1 MAFRSDAV
9 PPHPGFVTGRYY
21 TQNLGAT
28 ATQLATESRLYYML
42 LFVPRPTRIDRIGY
56 NISTGAGD
64 AQTQV
69 QFGAYSNNRGVPGTL
84 LFDAGKVTVGT
95 ATGDQMATVAQTLP
109 QGWVWLCAVSN
120 RNGGA
125 TGTQPTFR
133 GFAAAANAQTFLAG
147 DTDGD
152 ITTGVAALLNDLTV
166 GTWSTYVLPSA
177 APAVTYANGIPP
189 AIFVRAA

>member
-1 MAFRSDAV
+1 MAFRTEPFSQ
-9 PPHPGFVTGRYY
+9 HPGFVSGRYY
-21 TQNLGAT
+21 TQNLGST
-28 ATQLATESRLYYML
+28 ATQLATENRLYYML

-69 QFGAYSNNRGVPGTL
+69 HFGVYSNNRGVPGNL
-84 LFDAGKVTVGT
+84 LLDAGKVTVGT
-95 ATGDQMATVAQTLP
+95 NTGDQMATVAFVLP
-109 QGWVWLCAVSN
+109 QGWNWLCAVSN

-125 TGTQPTFR
+125 SGTQPTFR
-133 GFAAAANAQTFLAG
+133 GWAAAANGQTFLAG
-147 DTDGD
+147 DADGD

-166 GTWSTYVLPSA
+166 GTWATYVLPAA